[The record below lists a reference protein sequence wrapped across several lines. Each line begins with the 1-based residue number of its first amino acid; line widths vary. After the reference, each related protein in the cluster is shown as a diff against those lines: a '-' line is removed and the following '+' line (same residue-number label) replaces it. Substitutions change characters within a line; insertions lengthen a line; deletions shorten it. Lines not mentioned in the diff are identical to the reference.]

1 MKMINYDKNI
11 QNKIDQ
17 IIDVQLHKNKYMNQ
31 FHIHDLY
38 NLFCSKGPNNLY
50 LIFKKKSC
58 VITFDFYVHPI
69 LTLYHGN
76 T

>member
-50 LIFKKKSC
+50 LIF
-58 VITFDFYVHPI
+58 
-69 LTLYHGN
+69 
-76 T
+76 